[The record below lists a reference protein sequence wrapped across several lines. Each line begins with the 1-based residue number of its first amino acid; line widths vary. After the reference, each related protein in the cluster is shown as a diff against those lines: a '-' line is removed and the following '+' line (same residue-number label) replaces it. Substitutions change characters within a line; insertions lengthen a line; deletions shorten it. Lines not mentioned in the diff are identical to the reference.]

1 MGIAKQN
8 EGQDSQHR
16 PNNLVQ
22 KNITNK

>member
-8 EGQDSQHR
+8 EGQDSQRR